1 MRILY
6 VINTLNGGGAE
17 RIFIDTIKL
26 LDPKKFSVD
35 VLVVDDYG
43 QFRDELKK
51 VLPYKRIIR
60 HVKNPKIVR
69 WWFGGWSWIMTKILK
84 YLPANILHNWYV
96 KEEYDIEIAYLEGIS
111 TKIVSG
117 CKNEKTV
124 TYAWVHTDVI
134 ENPWATVQYRTAIE
148 EQNAYKNINK
158 IIAVSNS
165 VKVAFE
171 RKFQSNA
178 EVLYNVLDD
187 KQILEI
193 ASKRLRKLKRDS
205 RVAIVSVGSLYYTKG
220 YMRLVKVVHR
230 LLQQGFEVQ
239 LHIIGEGID
248 RQEIENYIKR
258 NDLEKDIFMYGFIQE
273 PYDLMSQADIYVCSS
288 YAEGFST
295 TITEAL
301 LLGVPVVTTECAG
314 MQELLGDSEYG
325 IITDNSDDGLYL
337 GLKRMIKNTSLRNN
351 YKAKAIARG
360 RKFSSKNTLR
370 DLEQMLLGK

>member
-1 MRILY
+1 M
-6 VINTLNGGGAE
+6 INTLNGGGAE

-69 WWFGGWSWIMTKILK
+69 WCFGGWSWIMTKILK